1 MLTLAYGQFLDSN
14 ALSFTTPIP
23 PESIPEDGPGN
34 ITATQLDS
42 DISYQFK
49 LLTVIGRYYT
59 YESAV
64 VHLDAST
71 ETMTT
76 SDVTTGTTDAVN
88 DNDTTTLR
96 VTGTTT
102 APPGP
107 TTPGRP
113 TTPEIPIS
121 PSRSTTPGT
130 TAGPTTSNTSAPTII
145 QVVATTFESIMV
157 TWSKLDGASGYVV
170 RYFDESGDLDN
181 FKSVSLCVHTL
192 E

>member
-42 DISYQFK
+42 DINYQFK
-49 LLTVIGRYYT
+49 LLTVIGQYYT
-59 YESAV
+59 YESEV
-64 VHLDAST
+64 VHLDAAT
-71 ETMTT
+71 ETTTT
-76 SDVTTGTTDAVN
+76 SDVTITDAVN
-88 DNDTTTLR
+88 DNDTTTPR
-96 VTGTTT
+96 VTGTTM
-102 APPGP
+102 APPGT

-113 TTPEIPIS
+113 
-121 PSRSTTPGT
+121 TTPGT
-130 TAGPTTSNTSAPTII
+130 TAGPTTSNASAPTII
-145 QVVATTFESIMV
+145 QAVATTFESIMV

-170 RYFDESGDLDN
+170 RYFDESGDLEN
-181 FKSVSLCVHTL
+181 FKSVRLCVHTL